1 MFELIAIIGGL
12 VLCFYLPYET
22 GKVRGGWVRKR
33 FKGPPE
39 SFRAAYIKQLTYFMW
54 FGVAIG
60 AVDVVLAPLSL
71 RRGEWVFK
79 LISAAIW
86 LAVAA
91 VAYHSRGRLAEQ
103 PA

>member
-1 MFELIAIIGGL
+1 MP
-12 VLCFYLPYET
+12 V
-22 GKVRGGWVRKR
+22 
-33 FKGPPE
+33 
-39 SFRAAYIKQLTYFMW
+39 
-54 FGVAIG
+54 GVAIG